1 MVEHNFEFR
10 HRRMVWLVRFYV
22 WRNNS
27 KQEIESELGDVLFTA
42 VNMARHMNV
51 DPELALRGANGRFKN
66 RFVWIE
72 NELGKNG
79 EFVSDKNIDD
89 LNQLWNEAKRHEIEP
104 D

>member
-1 MVEHNFEFR
+1 
-10 HRRMVWLVRFYV
+10 
-22 WRNNS
+22 
-27 KQEIESELGDVLFTA
+27 
-42 VNMARHMNV
+42 MARHMNV

-79 EFVSDKNIDD
+79 ELVSDKNFDE
-89 LNQLWNEAKRHEIEP
+89 LNQLWDEAKLQKIEF